1 MMLGR
6 VDIVAGVERGSLEG
20 LVRGPMMSNSVP
32 GGGALTA
39 AAPEAF
45 QPRGGGTHPLLV
57 APLAVAAPLSPPLS
71 PTTLHAE
78 PPTDRPQPRHEKPS
92 PPHPH
97 EQQPEPPPER
107 AVLWLNLASPQERN
121 STAGRAVIPA
131 QAQLQP
137 PPQARAPLPPPL
149 RPQPPGGDRVHERRH
164 RQTIYGPLCRC
175 TRCAACRTCHRR
187 RRGGRCRLGRH
198 FALPHVAQSGNPRTA
213 ETQAGGA

>member
-20 LVRGPMMSNSVP
+20 LVRGPMTSNSVP

-78 PPTDRPQPRHEKPS
+78 PPTDRPQPRHE
-92 PPHPH
+92 
-97 EQQPEPPPER
+97 
-107 AVLWLNLASPQERN
+107 
-121 STAGRAVIPA
+121 
-131 QAQLQP
+131 
-137 PPQARAPLPPPL
+137 
-149 RPQPPGGDRVHERRH
+149 
-164 RQTIYGPLCRC
+164 
-175 TRCAACRTCHRR
+175 
-187 RRGGRCRLGRH
+187 
-198 FALPHVAQSGNPRTA
+198 
-213 ETQAGGA
+213 